1 MRIFVKLATTL
12 VIPLEILTLSIDQSD
27 RKKNIGN
34 FSEVHFITSFTTS
47 SARCSQF
54 QAGKVVLFQIKVL
67 GRNIKETKLEKYFIN
82 VTDHP
87 SFT

>member
-34 FSEVHFITSFTTS
+34 FSDVHFITSFATS
-47 SARCSQF
+47 SARCS
-54 QAGKVVLFQIKVL
+54 
-67 GRNIKETKLEKYFIN
+67 
-82 VTDHP
+82 
-87 SFT
+87 